1 MGEGVL
7 FAGVVMMTLMFLAAG
22 PMTAAQALTLNCGN
36 AVNGAPAVSYFTLN
50 TDTGTCQASPNSNP
64 AQPANGVEFE
74 MDRNF
79 PTQLTY
85 RARRSQNSVVNDTP
99 GSDWAAVPY
108 AGGRT
113 DVAGSAQ
120 FLDTLTNAN
129 ISVTVNV
136 NGTDYLFTM
145 SDVSWADGSPVV
157 NHGVVTVTFVP
168 VTPADK
174 SNIANYLLSSFNQV
188 GGGVFGPGGIPQ
200 AAVNNGGGSGFA
212 LAPSGGGS
220 AVSFA
225 SPVDATNPMDREFG
239 FLNQG
244 NGNSGYAGLGG
255 QSFSQGGKG
264 ANFSFNLQNMLANQR
279 KKSHE
284 ALGVGGLKDGPYQPR
299 VRWNAW
305 AMGRYTDFDDDSSSA
320 DRDGHLW
327 SFTSGLSYALSE
339 QTTVGAFTR
348 VRKGEVDSKALDA
361 SLDSDFFGGG
371 VYLATTLGNGVR
383 VMVAG
388 AVEGG
393 DSDIV
398 ISGDS
403 GSFDTDEKTLEA
415 RIDKRFTKGRHWIE
429 PALKVLYSDME
440 RDGYTDSSGTFV
452 SASDITLGR
461 LTFGPTIGTTIQS
474 GTTTIKPF
482 ARINGV
488 WDFEN
493 QSDFTLSTGA
503 VVSNADIAINLGGG
517 LEIAFDSGVVLAAA
531 ADWFSFNDDLE
542 GVTVTGSIGMP
553 LSALGLGGIA
563 SAGLVSLDF
572 SGNQSDASAQARL
585 RIPLGGK

>member
-1 MGEGVL
+1 
-7 FAGVVMMTLMFLAAG
+7 
-22 PMTAAQALTLNCGN
+22 
-36 AVNGAPAVSYFTLN
+36 
-50 TDTGTCQASPNSNP
+50 
-64 AQPANGVEFE
+64 
-74 MDRNF
+74 
-79 PTQLTY
+79 
-85 RARRSQNSVVNDTP
+85 
-99 GSDWAAVPY
+99 
-108 AGGRT
+108 
-113 DVAGSAQ
+113 
-120 FLDTLTNAN
+120 
-129 ISVTVNV
+129 
-136 NGTDYLFTM
+136 
-145 SDVSWADGSPVV
+145 
-157 NHGVVTVTFVP
+157 
-168 VTPADK
+168 
-174 SNIANYLLSSFNQV
+174 
-188 GGGVFGPGGIPQ
+188 
-200 AAVNNGGGSGFA
+200 
-212 LAPSGGGS
+212 
-220 AVSFA
+220 
-225 SPVDATNPMDREFG
+225 
-239 FLNQG
+239 
-244 NGNSGYAGLGG
+244 
-255 QSFSQGGKG
+255 
-264 ANFSFNLQNMLANQR
+264 
-279 KKSHE
+279 
-284 ALGVGGLKDGPYQPR
+284 
-299 VRWNAW
+299 
-305 AMGRYTDFDDDSSSA
+305 MGRYTDFDDDSASA

-429 PALKVLYSDME
+429 PALKALYSDME
-440 RDGYTDSSGTFV
+440 RDGYTDSAGAFV

-493 QSDFTLSTGA
+493 QDDFTLSTGE
-503 VVSNADIAINLGGG
+503 VVSSADIALNLGGG
-517 LEIAFDSGVVLAAA
+517 LEIAFDSGVVVAAA
-531 ADWFSFNDDLE
+531 ADWFSFNDDLDS
-542 GVTVTGSIGMP
+542 VTVTGSIGMP